1 MRESPVV
8 VYPYFFFSFPPPNP
22 KAVIEKRTW
31 IYGQGP
37 SSSIGTHLV
46 FFPGRF
52 IMFALERK
60 GEKIKEVPQ
69 ESVPLT
75 RLRNLCCVG
84 LCSRYLDF
92 LISALVVVAY
102 SLTAIVID
110 YDAVGCGCIRGM
122 FPSKA
127 RQRDARNHC
136 RGV

>member
-1 MRESPVV
+1 MAKVPLLASERIS
-8 VYPYFFFSFPPPNP
+8 FFFRVDSLCSRS
-22 KAVIEKRTW
+22 K
-31 IYGQGP
+31 
-37 SSSIGTHLV
+37 
-46 FFPGRF
+46 
-52 IMFALERK
+52 ERGK
-60 GEKIKEVPQ
+60 KIKEVPQ